1 MGRALANLED
11 DRAGSIAILENAH
24 RLFPSDGSL
33 ADHFFPSLRRV
44 GLMEQHDKWFEIS
57 WNRVN
62 DVIAEYPTSDNS
74 RNTAGWLASR
84 ARRHLPEA
92 EKHLQEALALSPRQW
107 SQRAVNFMPLDPML
121 RRQQERFR
129 TAPLPR

>member
-1 MGRALANLED
+1 
-11 DRAGSIAILENAH
+11 
-24 RLFPSDGSL
+24 
-33 ADHFFPSLRRV
+33 
-44 GLMEQHDKWFEIS
+44 MEQHDKWFEIS

-92 EKHLQEALALSPRQW
+92 EKHLQEALALSPRQSAYLDTMAEIQFAKGDRAKALEW